1 MAITRRIA
9 VVGLGSIGRRHAR
22 LLNERDDLSVELV
35 EPDVRALE
43 QARREIGSLPFHQS
57 FEEVLKKRPE
67 MVLIATPH
75 NLHASQT
82 IQALD
87 AGVHVFCEKPMSDN
101 LADGVKM
108 KEAARRSGRVLNIG
122 FNFHFH
128 PGMKLLKQTISDG
141 TLGNVVHVHA
151 RVGTYITL
159 KNSITH
165 YQSDMQGALLFDYA
179 HQPDILYWLLEKK
192 PVAVYACGLEAGE
205 LEYSSNPNVIAINYE
220 YESHLLTTIHLNY
233 IQMPQRHEYE
243 IVGDR
248 GWAVLDVDAGT
259 LRIGLVRDSS
269 VQTERFDTVRD
280 QMYRTEHQAF
290 LDAVDGKREP
300 ESSAADSMISLAVC
314 EAALKSW
321 KTHQR
326 IEVRL

>member
-22 LLNERDDLSVELV
+22 LLHERDDVSVELV
-35 EPDVRALE
+35 EPDPETLDRAE
-43 QARREIGSLPFHQS
+43 REIGSLPFHKS
-57 FEEVLKKRPE
+57 FEEMLKKKPE

-82 IQALD
+82 IQALN
-87 AGVHVFCEKPMSDN
+87 AGIHVLCEKPMSDN
-101 LADGVKM
+101 LADAAGM
-108 KEAARRSGRVLNIG
+108 KEAAEKSGKVLNIG
-122 FNFHFH
+122 FNLHFH
-128 PGMKLLKQTISDG
+128 PGLKLLKEAISDG
-141 TLGNVVHVHA
+141 TLGNVIHAHA

-159 KNSITH
+159 ANSISH
-165 YQSDMQGALLFDYA
+165 YQSDMQGALLLDYA

-192 PVAVYACGLEAGE
+192 PVAVYASGLEAGE
-205 LEYSSNPNVIAINYE
+205 LEYSSHPNVIAVNCE
-220 YESHLLTTIHLNY
+220 YQSPLLTTIHLNY

-243 IVGDR
+243 IVGDH

-259 LRIGLVRDSS
+259 LRTGLRQARS
-269 VQTERFDTVRD
+269 VQTESFDTVRD
-280 QMYRTEHQAF
+280 QMYITEHQAF
-290 LDAVDGKREP
+290 LDAVDGKRKP

-326 IEVRL
+326 VEVQL